1 MKQRLASAQVALD
14 TLRARRGDTVPG
26 FSSGSTCRMDE

>member
-14 TLRARRGDTVPG
+14 TLRARRGDTQYPVFIWLHLPDG
-26 FSSGSTCRMDE
+26 

>member
-14 TLRARRGDTVPG
+14 TLRARRGDTGTRFFIWLHLPDG
-26 FSSGSTCRMDE
+26 